1 MGGGTVCAQRR
12 DGNWRDA
19 SGSAKRPLIV
29 NESQHLTITLRAT
42 FRNSLK
48 GEVYVRCLMFAL
60 LLGTVTTGWGETYH
74 CTFRV
79 EEGSF
84 QEQFLLTR
92 EGSEFN
98 YQMTL
103 FGKQQNSSWKIN
115 AETHREIR
123 LSNEEMSLLL
133 FVDKQTGSFLGVEI
147 AQPEAQSA
155 QPAYQASLELGEF
168 RMQAP

>member
-1 MGGGTVCAQRR
+1 M
-12 DGNWRDA
+12 
-19 SGSAKRPLIV
+19 
-29 NESQHLTITLRAT
+29 
-42 FRNSLK
+42 
-48 GEVYVRCLMFAL
+48 RCLMFAL
-60 LLGTVTTGWGETYH
+60 LLVTVTTGLCETYH

-133 FVDKQTGSFLGVEI
+133 FVDKQTGSFLGVELV
-147 AQPEAQSA
+147 QPEAQSA
-155 QPAYQASLELGEF
+155 QPAYQASLEFGEC
-168 RMQAP
+168 RM

>member
-1 MGGGTVCAQRR
+1 M
-12 DGNWRDA
+12 A
-19 SGSAKRPLIV
+19 SMRYIGLV
-29 NESQHLTITLRAT
+29 
-42 FRNSLK
+42 
-48 GEVYVRCLMFAL
+48 L

-92 EGSEFN
+92 EGSAFN

-103 FGKQQNSSWKIN
+103 FGKKQNSSWVID
-115 AETHREIR
+115 AETQREIR

-147 AQPEAQSA
+147 VRPEAQST
-155 QPAYQASLELGEF
+155 QPTYQGSLELGEC
-168 RMQAP
+168 RMQAQ